1 MPGGGGW
8 GEGRTAWEGYAGGAT
23 IGFMTTVGYSGKPL
37 AVKLGIKAG
46 YAVLVDGAPEGF
58 VIEGL
63 PEGVRPHSRVG
74 STQYDVVLVFCAD
87 RARLGKRLGVLLPR
101 TTTAGMIWVAWPKR
115 ASGVP
120 TDLDENGVRE
130 LALPLGV
137 VDVKVCA
144 IDATWS
150 GLKLVRRLAN
160 R

>member
-1 MPGGGGW
+1 
-8 GEGRTAWEGYAGGAT
+8 
-23 IGFMTTVGYSGKPL
+23 MTTGYSGKPL
-37 AVKLGIKAG
+37 AAKLGIKPEQVVRLDNAP
-46 YAVLVDGAPEGF
+46 DGFA
-58 VIEGL
+58 IEGL
-63 PEGVRPHSRVG
+63 PDGVQLTG
-74 STQYDVVLVFCAD
+74 KAAQYDVVLAFCPD
-87 RARLGKRLGVLLPR
+87 RARLAARLPVLLEQ
-101 TTTAGMIWVAWPKR
+101 TVTAGMIWIAWPKR

>member
-1 MPGGGGW
+1 MSTP
-8 GEGRTAWEGYAGGAT
+8 
-23 IGFMTTVGYSGKPL
+23 GYSGKPL
-37 AVKLGIKAG
+37 AAKLGIKPDHL
-46 YAVLVDGAPEGF
+46 VLLDNAPAGF

-63 PEGVRPHSRVG
+63 PPGTSVVRRAGRTP
-74 STQYDVVLVFCAD
+74 YDVVLMFCPD
-87 RARLGKRLGVLLPR
+87 RARLAKRLPTLLAR
-101 TTTAGMIWVAWPKR
+101 TTTAGMIWTAWPKR
-115 ASGVP
+115 SSGVP
-120 TDLDENGVRE
+120 TDLDENGIRE

>member
-1 MPGGGGW
+1 M
-8 GEGRTAWEGYAGGAT
+8 AG
-23 IGFMTTVGYSGKPL
+23 
-37 AVKLGIKAG
+37 KLGIKAEHH
-46 YAVLVDGAPEGF
+46 VLMDNAPAGF

-63 PEGVRPHSRVG
+63 PEGTTVVRR
-74 STQYDVVLVFCAD
+74 STRTPYDVVLLFCPD
-87 RARLGKRLGVLLPR
+87 RDRLVRRLPVVLEK
-101 TTTAGMIWVAWPKR
+101 TVTAGMIWVAWPKR
-115 ASGVP
+115 ASGVA
-120 TDLDENGVRE
+120 TDLDENGIRE

>member
-1 MPGGGGW
+1 
-8 GEGRTAWEGYAGGAT
+8 
-23 IGFMTTVGYSGKPL
+23 MTTGYSGKPL
-37 AVKLGIKAG
+37 AAKLGIKSG
-46 YAVLVDGAPEGF
+46 LLVALDNAPAGF

-63 PEGVRPHSRVG
+63 PDDVRPATRPG
-74 STQYDVVLVFCAD
+74 RAQYEVILAFCPD
-87 RARLGKRLGVLLPR
+87 RARLAKRLPALLER
-101 TTTAGMIWVAWPKR
+101 TTTAGMIWIAWPKR
-115 ASGVP
+115 SSGVP

-144 IDATWS
+144 VDATWS

>member
-1 MPGGGGW
+1 MSD
-8 GEGRTAWEGYAGGAT
+8 
-23 IGFMTTVGYSGKPL
+23 GYSGKPL
-37 AVKLGIKAG
+37 AAKLGVKAG
-46 YAVLVDGAPEGF
+46 HTVVLDNAPPGF

-63 PEGVRPHSRVG
+63 PEAVKLLGRPGRAE
-74 STQYDVVLVFCAD
+74 YDVILAFCPD
-87 RARLGKRLGVLLPR
+87 RARLAARLPVLLPR

-144 IDATWS
+144 IDSTWS

>member
-1 MPGGGGW
+1 MTLTLYVMI
-8 GEGRTAWEGYAGGAT
+8 EGMTA
-23 IGFMTTVGYSGKPL
+23 GYSGKPL
-37 AVKLGIKAG
+37 AAKLGIKPG
-46 YAVLVDGAPEGF
+46 HGVVLDNAPTGF

-63 PEGVRPHSRVG
+63 PDGVKLVRRAG
-74 STQYDVVLVFCAD
+74 RTQYDVVLVFCPD
-87 RARLGKRLGVLLPR
+87 RARLAARLPVLLER

-115 ASGVP
+115 SSGVP